1 MENQNKNFVY
11 IYSPWAVLTLNNI
24 LPIYLLLFLFILFPT
39 SYYKFATLSHSV
51 HIFSIQ
57 KRLFLPLSLSL
68 PLNFFFFS
76 FFFEIFYFS
85 CIYTLDWWILLTNS
99 CVPWCKYSF
108 YHFLYNTNTFN
119 EWCLLLILF
128 EENHIIICQIL
139 CCFWVLNC
147 LENNKIV

>member
-39 SYYKFATLSHSV
+39 SYYKFATLSHSE

-57 KRLFLPLSLSL
+57 KRLFLPLSLSR

-76 FFFEIFYFS
+76 FFVEIFYFS
-85 CIYTLDWWILLTNS
+85 CIYTLD
-99 CVPWCKYSF
+99 
-108 YHFLYNTNTFN
+108 
-119 EWCLLLILF
+119 
-128 EENHIIICQIL
+128 
-139 CCFWVLNC
+139 
-147 LENNKIV
+147 